1 MKYQVYFLF
10 DIFFFLFFSMTRKCK
25 LEVIDTTS
33 CQREQPGLLLDLNV
47 NPEWEAKVEKR
58 KRKLEEGN
66 EVKK

>member
-1 MKYQVYFLF
+1 
-10 DIFFFLFFSMTRKCK
+10 MTRKCN